1 MPNIHTLTDGR
12 NCYLFHYAN
21 KLTGLGFCAIILPR
35 KAGGAMKEQGKPT
48 KAIYNVDIVGDRLGC
63 SNTVAPFGKQV

>member
-1 MPNIHTLTDGR
+1 
-12 NCYLFHYAN
+12 
-21 KLTGLGFCAIILPR
+21 
-35 KAGGAMKEQGKPT
+35 MKEQGKPT